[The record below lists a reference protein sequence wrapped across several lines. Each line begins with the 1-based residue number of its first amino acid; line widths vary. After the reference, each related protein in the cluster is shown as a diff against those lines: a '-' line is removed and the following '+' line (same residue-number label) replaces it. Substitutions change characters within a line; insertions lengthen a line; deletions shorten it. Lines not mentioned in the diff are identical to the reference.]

1 MKAFIKELAKR
12 EGLKSEVKIGD
23 LREAV
28 SKLQDMLAE
37 EAVENMIC
45 ELEGKEKPTPV
56 FGAEFLPTLV
66 KKCNAILKKKKRK
79 ERFEH
84 IGLDQHVDINP
95 APIVKPETKI
105 KK

>member
-1 MKAFIKELAKR
+1 MKATIKELAKR

-37 EAVENMIC
+37 ESVESMIC
-45 ELEGKEKPTPV
+45 DLEGKEKPLPK
-56 FGAEFLPTLV
+56 FGAEFLTTLV

-84 IGLDQHVDINP
+84 IGLDQHIKLDE
-95 APIVKPETKI
+95 APKEI

>member
-1 MKAFIKELAKR
+1 MKALIKELAKR

-37 EAVENMIC
+37 EIAKLILDNTTNSNAHEDSVFTH
-45 ELEGKEKPTPV
+45 ELCIS
-56 FGAEFLPTLV
+56 LN
-66 KKCNAILKKKKRK
+66 KKINKILKKNKHTHTVDNVS
-79 ERFEH
+79 F
-84 IGLDQHVDINP
+84 GLRVLP
-95 APIVKPETKI
+95 VEI